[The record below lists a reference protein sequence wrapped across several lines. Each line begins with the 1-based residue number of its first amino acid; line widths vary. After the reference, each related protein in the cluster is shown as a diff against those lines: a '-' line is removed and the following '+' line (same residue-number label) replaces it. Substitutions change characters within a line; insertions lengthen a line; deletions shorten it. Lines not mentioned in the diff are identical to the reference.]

1 VVGADLAEAQVRAGD
16 IAGARATVARL
27 APHACQP
34 WARAALDRARGLLA
48 ADDAFGAS
56 MERSIAAFSRLGVR
70 LQEAR
75 SRLCHGER
83 LRRPG
88 RRVDARAQLRTALGL
103 FEGMRCEPWIT
114 RTEQELR
121 ASGETLRVRRPRV
134 GIDDLTPQERE
145 VAMLA
150 AAGLSNKEAAARL
163 FLSVKTIEAH
173 LHRAYRKLGIR
184 SRSELGPLLGSR
196 S

>member
-1 VVGADLAEAQVRAGD
+1 
-16 IAGARATVARL
+16 
-27 APHACQP
+27 
-34 WARAALDRARGLLA
+34 
-48 ADDAFGAS
+48 
-56 MERSIAAFSRLGVR
+56 
-70 LQEAR
+70 
-75 SRLCHGER
+75 
-83 LRRPG
+83 
-88 RRVDARAQLRTALGL
+88 
-103 FEGMRCEPWIT
+103 MRCEPWIT

-134 GIDDLTPQERE
+134 GIDELTPQERQ

-173 LHRAYRKLGIR
+173 LHRAYRKLGIS